1 MPSRKVPLFPLHV
14 VVFPGMPLPLHI
26 FEERYK
32 EMVGNAIRDN
42 SEFGIVLAK
51 ADGIVNAGCTVTV
64 EKVLEMYAD
73 GQMDILTR
81 GRRRFEI
88 VALNEEH
95 AWLEAEVVY
104 FDDDDF
110 DAPPEEIRLEAV
122 EHYKEL
128 RAFASVAG
136 RGEADLAGRQL
147 SFQVAQCLTDLEFL
161 NTLLQLRSE
170 AGRLKELNQYLAA
183 YIPRQR
189 AIERMRGLAPTNG
202 RGAKPAGL

>member
-1 MPSRKVPLFPLHV
+1 MPSRTIPLFPLHV

-32 EMVGNAIRDN
+32 EMTGNAIRDN
-42 SEFGIVLAK
+42 SEFGIVLAN
-51 ADGIVNAGCTVTV
+51 ANGIVNAGCTVRV
-64 EKVLEMYAD
+64 EKVLQMYAD
-73 GQMDILTR
+73 GRMDILTR

-88 VALNEEH
+88 VTLNEEQ
-95 AWLEAEVVY
+95 AWLAAEVSY
-104 FDDDDF
+104 FDDDDLA
-110 DAPPEEIRLEAV
+110 APPDELRLEAL
-122 EHYKEL
+122 EHYKTL
-128 RAFASVAG
+128 RAFASAAG
-136 RGEADLAGRQL
+136 QGEPDLAGPQL
-147 SFQVAQCLTDLEFL
+147 SFQLAQCLPDLEFQ

-202 RGAKPAGL
+202 SGAKPAGL